1 MEKER
6 IPEEN
11 LNVKLKSSKWIENF
25 WYHYKWHTVSAV
37 AVLLIF
43 TILILQMFT
52 KTSYDVNILYAGHY
66 EIERISPDGEK
77 PPYSALVDD
86 LKNIFA
92 DYNND
97 GNVNISLLNLLVMNE
112 SEATEHYG
120 DDAINYLNSTL
131 IKEDTDKLSQIM
143 VYGDYYL
150 CLLSER
156 LFLEYDESYGDKI
169 FSPLTQYISEGQC
182 EMINER
188 GIYLS
193 SLNCYALDEFKNLPS
208 DTVVCLRRVSEIK
221 GVVNKDE
228 SMAAFEKGEKA
239 LLDLISY
246 KK

>member
-66 EIERISPDGEK
+66 EIERVSPDGEK
-77 PPYSALVDD
+77 PPYSSLVDD
-86 LKNIFA
+86 LKNIFS

-112 SEATEHYG
+112 SEVKEHYG

-131 IKEDTDKLSQIM
+131 IKEDTDKLFQIM

-169 FSPLTQYISEGQC
+169 FSSLTQYISEGQC

-193 SLNCYALDEFKNLPS
+193 SLNCYTLDEFKNLPS

-228 SMAAFEKGEKA
+228 SMAAFKKGEKA

>member
-11 LNVKLKSSKWIENF
+11 LNAKLKSSKWIENF

-66 EIERISPDGEK
+66 EIERVSPDGEE
-77 PPYSALVDD
+77 PPYSSLVDD
-86 LKNIFA
+86 LKNIFS

-112 SEATEHYG
+112 TEAKEHYG

-169 FSPLTQYISEGQC
+169 FSSLTQYISEGQC

-193 SLNCYALDEFKNLPS
+193 SLNCYTLDEFKNLPS

>member
-1 MEKER
+1 
-6 IPEEN
+6 
-11 LNVKLKSSKWIENF
+11 
-25 WYHYKWHTVSAV
+25 
-37 AVLLIF
+37 
-43 TILILQMFT
+43 MFT

-77 PPYSALVDD
+77 PPYSALVED
-86 LKNIFA
+86 LKSIFF

-97 GNVNISLLNLLVMNE
+97 GNVNVSLLNLLVINE
-112 SEATEHYG
+112 SEAKEHYG
-120 DDAINYLNSTL
+120 DDAINYLNNTL

-143 VYGDYYL
+143 VYGDYYI

-169 FSPLTQYISEGQC
+169 FSPLTSYVSDTNC

-193 SLNCYALDEFKNLPS
+193 SLDCYSLPEMENLPS
-208 DTVVCLRRVSEIK
+208 DTIVCLRRVSGIK